1 MRVVSAMLIPYVLYV
16 EQVIFFKYAKELR
29 MAKSEVRIQY
39 TLPLNE
45 IRMQHHVNARD
56 RAMEAFILDR
66 FIQGNISAVRVARL
80 LNISRENLSDLI
92 YKMKPEPPLLA
103 RSARQKS

>member
-1 MRVVSAMLIPYVLYV
+1 MREVSAVLIPYVLYV
-16 EQVIFFKYAKELR
+16 EQVNLFKCAKKSR
-29 MAKSEVRIQY
+29 MAKSEVRTQY

-66 FIQGNISAVRVARL
+66 FIQGNISAVRAARL
-80 LNISRENLSDLI
+80 LNMSRENLSDLM
-92 YKMKPEPPLLA
+92 YKIKPEPPLLT
-103 RSARQKS
+103 RSIRQKS